1 VPIQDQRPKQDI
13 GLVDLGKGKIKM
25 VRAYQ
30 FIQESMDAVNEL
42 DLYINNNED
51 LYRKKFMPLV
61 HNLNRDLK
69 ANRYNHDNA
78 VKQWNLMVN
87 DAAREYVKEFG
98 KPGED
103 VKDMFAQDSRAKVA
117 QVLADRE
124 LENMKAGEYDVA
136 KGTI

>member
-1 VPIQDQRPKQDI
+1 MPIQDQRPKHVT
-13 GLVDLGKGKIKM
+13 GPAELGKGKIKM

-51 LYRKKFMPLV
+51 LYRKRFMPLV
-61 HNLNRDLK
+61 HTLNNNLK
-69 ANRYNHDNA
+69 ANRYNHENA
-78 VKQWNLMVN
+78 VKQWNLLVN

>member
-1 VPIQDQRPKQDI
+1 
-13 GLVDLGKGKIKM
+13 M

-30 FIQESMDAVNEL
+30 FIRESMDAVNEL

-69 ANRYNHDNA
+69 ANRYNHENA
-78 VKQWNLMVN
+78 VKQWNLLIN

-103 VKDMFAQDSRAKVA
+103 VKDMFTQDSRAKVA

-124 LENMKAGEYDVA
+124 FENMKAGEYDVA
-136 KGTI
+136 KGTV

>member
-1 VPIQDQRPKQDI
+1 
-13 GLVDLGKGKIKM
+13 M

-51 LYRKKFMPLV
+51 LYRKRFMPLV
-61 HNLNRDLK
+61 HNLNIDLK
-69 ANRYNHDNA
+69 SNRYNHENA
-78 VKQWNLMVN
+78 VKQWNLLIN

>member
-1 VPIQDQRPKQDI
+1 
-13 GLVDLGKGKIKM
+13 M
-25 VRAYQ
+25 VRAHQ

-51 LYRKKFMPLV
+51 LYRKRFMPLV
-61 HNLNRDLK
+61 HTLNRDVK
-69 ANRYNHDNA
+69 NNRYNHDNA
-78 VKQWNLMVN
+78 VKQWNLLVN

-103 VKDMFAQDSRAKVA
+103 VKDMFSQDSRAKVA

-124 LENMKAGEYDVA
+124 FANMKAGEYDVA

>member
-1 VPIQDQRPKQDI
+1 
-13 GLVDLGKGKIKM
+13 
-25 VRAYQ
+25 
-30 FIQESMDAVNEL
+30 MDAVNEL

-69 ANRYNHDNA
+69 ANRYNHENA
-78 VKQWNLMVN
+78 VKQWNLLIN

-103 VKDMFAQDSRAKVA
+103 VKDMFTQDSRAKVA

>member
-1 VPIQDQRPKQDI
+1 
-13 GLVDLGKGKIKM
+13 M
-25 VRAYQ
+25 VRAHQ

-51 LYRKKFMPLV
+51 LYRKRFMPLV

-69 ANRYNHDNA
+69 ANRYNHENA
-78 VKQWNLMVN
+78 VKQWNLLIN

>member
-1 VPIQDQRPKQDI
+1 
-13 GLVDLGKGKIKM
+13 M
-25 VRAYQ
+25 VRAHQ

-51 LYRKKFMPLV
+51 LYRKRFMPLV

-69 ANRYNHDNA
+69 ANRYNHENA
-78 VKQWNLMVN
+78 VKQWNLLVN

>member
-1 VPIQDQRPKQDI
+1 MPTQDQRQKPVT
-13 GLVDLGKGKIKM
+13 GLVELGKGKIKM
-25 VRAYQ
+25 VRAHQ
-30 FIQESMDAVNEL
+30 FIKESMDAVNEL

-69 ANRYNHDNA
+69 ANRYNHENA
-78 VKQWNLMVN
+78 VKQWNLLIN

-103 VKDMFAQDSRAKVA
+103 VKDMFTQDSRAKVA

>member
-1 VPIQDQRPKQDI
+1 
-13 GLVDLGKGKIKM
+13 M
-25 VRAYQ
+25 VRAHQ

-51 LYRKKFMPLV
+51 LYRKRFMPLV
-61 HNLNRDLK
+61 HNLNRDVK
-69 ANRYNHDNA
+69 NNRYNHDDA

-103 VKDMFAQDSRAKVA
+103 VKDMFSQDSRAKVA

-124 LENMKAGEYDVA
+124 FANMKAGEYDVA

>member
-1 VPIQDQRPKQDI
+1 
-13 GLVDLGKGKIKM
+13 M

-30 FIQESMDAVNEL
+30 FVSESMDAVNEL

-69 ANRYNHDNA
+69 ANRYNHENA
-78 VKQWNLMVN
+78 VKHWNLLIN
-87 DAAREYVKEFG
+87 DAARDYVNEFG
-98 KPGED
+98 NPGED
-103 VKDMFAQDSRAKVA
+103 VKDMFTQDSRAKVA

-124 LENMKAGEYDVA
+124 FENMKAGEYDVA

>member
-1 VPIQDQRPKQDI
+1 
-13 GLVDLGKGKIKM
+13 M

-30 FIQESMDAVNEL
+30 FISESMDAVNEL

-69 ANRYNHDNA
+69 ANRYNHKNA
-78 VKQWNLMVN
+78 VKQWNLLIN

-103 VKDMFAQDSRAKVA
+103 VKDMFTQDSRAKVA

-124 LENMKAGEYDVA
+124 FENMKAGEYDVA

>member
-1 VPIQDQRPKQDI
+1 
-13 GLVDLGKGKIKM
+13 M
-25 VRAYQ
+25 VRAHQ
-30 FIQESMDAVNEL
+30 FIHESLDAVNEL

-51 LYRKKFMPLV
+51 LYRKRFMPLV
-61 HNLNRDLK
+61 HNLNRDVK
-69 ANRYNHDNA
+69 NNRYNHDNA
-78 VKQWNLMVN
+78 VKQWNLLVN

-103 VKDMFAQDSRAKVA
+103 VKDMFSQDSRAKVA

-124 LENMKAGEYDVA
+124 FQNMKAGEYDVA

>member
-1 VPIQDQRPKQDI
+1 
-13 GLVDLGKGKIKM
+13 M

-30 FIQESMDAVNEL
+30 FIPESMDAVNEL

-69 ANRYNHDNA
+69 ANRYNHENA
-78 VKQWNLMVN
+78 VKQGNLLVN

-103 VKDMFAQDSRAKVA
+103 VKDMFTQDSRAKVA

-124 LENMKAGEYDVA
+124 FENMKAGEYDVV

>member
-1 VPIQDQRPKQDI
+1 
-13 GLVDLGKGKIKM
+13 M

-30 FIQESMDAVNEL
+30 FIPESMDAVNEL

-69 ANRYNHDNA
+69 ANRYNHENA
-78 VKQWNLMVN
+78 VKQWNLLIN

-103 VKDMFAQDSRAKVA
+103 VKDMFTQDSRAKVA

-124 LENMKAGEYDVA
+124 FENMKAGEYDVV

>member
-1 VPIQDQRPKQDI
+1 
-13 GLVDLGKGKIKM
+13 M

-30 FIQESMDAVNEL
+30 FVSESMDAVNEL

-69 ANRYNHDNA
+69 ANRYNHENA
-78 VKQWNLMVN
+78 VKQWNLLIN

-103 VKDMFAQDSRAKVA
+103 VKDMFTQDSRAKVA

-124 LENMKAGEYDVA
+124 FENMKAGEYDVA
-136 KGTI
+136 KGII

>member
-1 VPIQDQRPKQDI
+1 
-13 GLVDLGKGKIKM
+13 M

-30 FIQESMDAVNEL
+30 FIPESMDAVNEL

-69 ANRYNHDNA
+69 ANRYNHENA
-78 VKQWNLMVN
+78 VKQWNLLIN

-103 VKDMFAQDSRAKVA
+103 VKDMFTQDSRAKVA

-124 LENMKAGEYDVA
+124 FENMKAGEYDVA

>member
-1 VPIQDQRPKQDI
+1 
-13 GLVDLGKGKIKM
+13 M
-25 VRAYQ
+25 VRAHQ
-30 FIQESMDAVNEL
+30 FIAESSIDAVNEL

-61 HNLNRDLK
+61 HDLK
-69 ANRYNHDNA
+69 TNVNSNRYNHENA
-78 VKQWNLMVN
+78 TKQWNLLVD

-98 KPGED
+98 KPNED
-103 VKDMFAQDSRAKVA
+103 VKDMFPQETRTKVA

-124 LENMKAGEYDVA
+124 FENIKKGEYDVA

>member
-1 VPIQDQRPKQDI
+1 
-13 GLVDLGKGKIKM
+13 M
-25 VRAYQ
+25 VRAHQ

-51 LYRKKFMPLV
+51 LYRKRFMPLV

-69 ANRYNHDNA
+69 ANRYDHENA
-78 VKQWNLMVN
+78 VKQWNLLIN

-103 VKDMFAQDSRAKVA
+103 VKDMFTQDSRAKVA

-124 LENMKAGEYDVA
+124 FVNMKAGEYDVA
-136 KGTI
+136 KGTV